1 MVEHGDPT
9 VDTSIVLEER
19 VTVLASFIRPVQ
31 RPRCE
36 GFPKGCLT
44 IKPIMIAEMHHVTL

>member
-9 VDTSIVLEER
+9 VDTSIVLEEC

-31 RPRCE
+31 RPCCE